1 LALGILARR
10 FAATVTL
17 AAAVVVGPTVAH
29 AVVID
34 PWVHD
39 HSDAG
44 VPPRPSGYTGLVQTF
59 GQPCSDRANNSRSWW
74 PSQSARNVAGYV

>member
-1 LALGILARR
+1 MALGILARR
-10 FAATVTL
+10 FAAAVTL
-17 AAAVVVGPTVAH
+17 VAAVAGPTVAH

-44 VPPRPSGYTGLVQTF
+44 VPPRPAGYTQLVQTF
-59 GQPCSDRANNSRSWW
+59 GPPCSDRANDSRSL
-74 PSQSARNVAGYV
+74 